1 MCADLIKQNMTI
13 LEAER
18 NLPELIMSE
27 SDKKKLRHYQDLNK
41 ALKELDI
48 EILETFLNEKE

>member
-1 MCADLIKQNMTI
+1 MTI